1 MRKVVLIVLAILLI
15 AAVGASADTFGVGVA
30 AGLSPFGGLPGQN
43 VMLSVKVPQ
52 LPILWGVG
60 AQLSQGGF
68 NLGVTADWWLYT
80 QNLFSFVNL
89 YIGPGLY
96 VALPNFEL
104 GGRVPIGLNAYPIE
118 VLELFLEFAPTW
130 APITGEGFDTSNFGL
145 QGSFGLRF
153 WFDT

>member
-1 MRKVVLIVLAILLI
+1 MRKVVLIVLAILMI
-15 AAVGASADTFGVGVA
+15 AAMSASADTFGVGVA
-30 AGLSPFGGLPGQN
+30 AGLNPLGGLPGQN
-43 VMLSVKVPQ
+43 VMLSVKFPQ
-52 LPILWGVG
+52 LPVLWGIG
-60 AQLSQGGF
+60 MQLSQDTFG
-68 NLGVTADWWLYT
+68 LGLTADWWLFT

-96 VALPNFEL
+96 VAVPNFEL

-130 APITGEGFDTSNFGL
+130 APITGNGFDTGNFGL